1 MTEISLPGIYTSISD
16 RYDYDN
22 NRGMITQD
30 ELAVIRRRPNIMILG
45 YLNGDEGASMA
56 QCYYAM
62 FYMLH
67 GAVNMRRDIV
77 SMLKKV
83 RLSFMCAVNAERLQ
97 RMSAAYKANDSG
109 TLTAYAKNMR
119 IDSGC
124 PDAGKGVN
132 LKYNFMA
139 DVLDNACSVLYRGP
153 EAKSEPEIKAI
164 FNYLSL
170 NDSNV
175 KSVIVMNK

>member
-1 MTEISLPGIYTSISD
+1 MSISD

-22 NRGMITQD
+22 NRGMISQD

-62 FYMLH
+62 FYTLY

-77 SMLKKV
+77 SMLKRV
-83 RLSFMCAVNAERLQ
+83 RLSFVCAVNADRLQ
-97 RMSAAYKANDSG
+97 SMWAAYKANEHG
-109 TLTAYAKNMR
+109 TLTVYAKNMR
-119 IDSGC
+119 DDGSCTG
-124 PDAGKGVN
+124 DGKGVN

-139 DVLDNACSVLYRGP
+139 DVLDNACSVRYRGP

-164 FNYLSL
+164 FKYLSL
-170 NDSNV
+170 IDSNV
-175 KSVIVMNK
+175 KSVVIMNK